1 MTPRHST
8 NSSCRGFTLVELSVV
23 LVIVG
28 MLVSLGAGM
37 IGPLTSFTMVRETRD
52 LQDAALQSITS
63 WASSRNSIP
72 DAAGFPGVAKSSKD
86 AWGRDFVYLYDAD
99 LFSASPSK
107 DTICGRRSTPL
118 TLVSTDPA
126 VTVANV
132 AFLALSGAENAFLK
146 SSLNGSLN
154 GTPLNG
160 VITGSGA
167 TAGTVTLN
175 GPNSDLVRWVTLDEL
190 RSKAGCQGAPL
201 KIVGNELPVGAA
213 ATPYSVTL
221 VADGGVPFAANPSSY
236 KWCVGTLPAGFTQTG
251 GVQNDN
257 CLGLSEAGWAA
268 ASTGPTISFA
278 GGAVAT
284 GAYPIT
290 VVARDNADGLGN
302 SAACNSADPGDNC
315 AQKLYVLTIN
325 P

>member
-8 NSSCRGFTLVELSVV
+8 NTSCRGFTLVELSVV
-23 LVIVG
+23 LVIIG
-28 MLVSLGAGM
+28 MLVGLGAGM
-37 IGPLTSFTMVRETRD
+37 IGPLTDFTMVRETRD

-72 DAAGFPGVAKSSKD
+72 DAAGFPGVVKSPQD

-107 DTICGRRSTPL
+107 DTICGRRATPL
-118 TLVSTDPA
+118 TLVSTDPPA
-126 VTVANV
+126 TVANV
-132 AFLALSGAENAFLK
+132 AFLALSGAENSFLK
-146 SSLNGSLN
+146 STLTGSLNGSSLNGI
-154 GTPLNG
+154 
-160 VITGSGA
+160 ITGSGA
-167 TAGTVTLN
+167 ATGTVTLN

-201 KIVGNELPVGAA
+201 KIVSNELPVGAV

-221 VADGGVPFAANPSSY
+221 VADGGVPFAATPSSY
-236 KWCVGTLPAGFTQTG
+236 KWCVGTLPAGFAQTG
-251 GVQNDN
+251 GVQNAN
-257 CLGLSEAGWAA
+257 CLGLNEAGFAA
-268 ASTGPTISFA
+268 DSTGLTISFA

-290 VVARDNADGLGN
+290 VVARDNADGLAG
-302 SAACNSADPGDNC
+302 SAACNDADPGDNC
-315 AQKLYVLTIN
+315 AQKLYVLTVN